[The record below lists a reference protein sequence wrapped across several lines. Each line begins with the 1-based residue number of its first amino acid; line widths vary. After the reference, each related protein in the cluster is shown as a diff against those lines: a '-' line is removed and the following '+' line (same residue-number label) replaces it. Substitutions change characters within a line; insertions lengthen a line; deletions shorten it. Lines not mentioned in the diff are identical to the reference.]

1 MMKFAGIP
9 RSLLPAPGGSR
20 TPRPFAIAI
29 DGIGTSGKSTLGAVL
44 SEELDAELI
53 HVDDYFL
60 PFQKRTPERMTHQS
74 MGNVEWERLEREILR
89 KLGDPQ
95 AVSCRFDCTAGD
107 CTEPKVR
114 DLSGVVIIEG
124 VSILRRELRKF
135 FDLKLFIEISPEERL
150 RRIAL
155 RDPEWKQ
162 KRWHS
167 EWIPL
172 EDAYFYSELPKNAA
186 DYVLSGM
193 RFFNEVRK
201 CPANGFSEHRY

>member
-1 MMKFAGIP
+1 MRHFAGIP
-9 RSLLPAPGGSR
+9 CSLLPFPGGSR
-20 TPRPFAIAI
+20 TKRPFAIAI

-44 SEELDAELI
+44 AEELKAELI

-60 PFQKRTPERMTHQS
+60 PFKQRTSERMANQL

-89 KLGDPQ
+89 QLGNPQ
-95 AVSCRFDCTAGD
+95 AVSRHFDCSAGD
-107 CTEPKVR
+107 YTEAAPY
-114 DLSGVVIIEG
+114 DLSGIIIIEG
-124 VSILRRELRKF
+124 VSILRKELRKF

-150 RRIAL
+150 RRIVL

-162 KRWHS
+162 TMWHS

-172 EDAYFYSELPKNAA
+172 EDAYFGLELPKNAA

-193 RFFNEVRK
+193 RFFNEVK
-201 CPANGFSEHRY
+201 T